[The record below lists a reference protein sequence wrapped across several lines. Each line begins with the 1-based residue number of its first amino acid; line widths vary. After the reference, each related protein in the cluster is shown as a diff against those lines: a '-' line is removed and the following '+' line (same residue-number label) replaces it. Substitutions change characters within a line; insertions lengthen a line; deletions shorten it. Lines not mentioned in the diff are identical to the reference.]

1 MAETRNRPTSS
12 GERGIALVMVILL
25 LLVLTALG
33 ITATMLMTQEDRV
46 SARQETQKAAF
57 YAADA
62 GLRKGETILQNV
74 PYSNT
79 NLTAFLAHNPVAN
92 TVAVTPTKPVPPPAW
107 DNAHLGTYLTTAVG
121 GGTELAN
128 QEVTQ
133 VAASGQPFN
142 RVRAYY
148 SLYVRNNEED
158 PIYNAAGPGPT
169 PTPAPGPP
177 LPVNLN
183 LDTRLRLVSV
193 GFLTDWKG
201 VDPTTGAANVLAVK
215 ILEEELNWGGQ
226 GGGNPNQ
233 IDVNAGATNS
243 GMWAGGS

>member
-1 MAETRNRPTSS
+1 MATTSDRRNRS
-12 GERGIALVMVILL
+12 GERGVALVMVILL
-25 LLVLTALG
+25 LLVLTVLG
-33 ITATMLMTQEDRV
+33 ITATMMMTQEDRI
-46 SARQETQKAAF
+46 SARQESQKAAF

-62 GLRKGETILQNV
+62 GLRRGEAILQNT
-74 PYSNT
+74 PYSNA
-79 NLTAFLAHNPVAN
+79 NLTAFLSHGSTAVTA
-92 TVAVTPTKPVPPPAW
+92 AVTPNPPEPPPGW
-107 DNAHLGTYLTTAVG
+107 DIAHLGTYLTTNVG

-133 VAASGQPFN
+133 KLGSNPTFN

-148 SLYVRNNEED
+148 SLYVRNNPED
-158 PIYNAAGPGPT
+158 VTPGSPT
-169 PTPAPGPP
+169 STPPGGVFSP
-177 LPVNLN
+177 LVNY
-183 LDTRLRLVSV
+183 DTRLRLVSV
-193 GFLTDWKG
+193 GFVTDYNG

-243 GMWAGGS
+243 GQWAGGS

>member
-1 MAETRNRPTSS
+1 MADARNRPTNH
-12 GERGIALVMVILL
+12 GERGIALIMVILL

-33 ITATMLMTQEDRV
+33 ITATMLMTQEDRI
-46 SARQETQKAAF
+46 SSRQETQKAAF

-62 GLRKGETILQNV
+62 GLRKGESILQNV

-79 NLTAFLAHNPVAN
+79 NLTAYLAHASAAN
-92 TVAVTPTKPVPPPAW
+92 TVAVTPTKPVPPPGW
-107 DNAHLGTYLTTAVG
+107 DNAHLGTYLTSAVG
-121 GGTELAN
+121 AGTELAN

-133 VAASGQPFN
+133 VSAGGTPFD

-148 SLYVRNNEED
+148 SLYVRNNPED
-158 PIYNAAGPGPT
+158 PIYQVSPGPT
-169 PTPAPGPP
+169 PTPVAGPAP
-177 LPVNLN
+177 PVNLN
-183 LDTRLRLVSV
+183 LDSRLRLVSV

-201 VDPTTGAANVLAVK
+201 VNPTTGAANVLAVK

>member
-1 MAETRNRPTSS
+1 MADARNHPTNP
-12 GERGIALVMVILL
+12 GERGIALIMVILL

-33 ITATMLMTQEDRV
+33 ITATMLMTQEDRI

-62 GLRKGETILQNV
+62 GLRKGEAVLTVV

-79 NLTAFLAHNPVAN
+79 NLTAFLVHAPVAN
-92 TVAVTPTKPVPPPAW
+92 TVAVTPTKPVPPPGW
-107 DNAHLGTYLTTAVG
+107 DNAHLGTYLTTLPGA
-121 GGTELAN
+121 GTELAN

-133 VAASGQPFN
+133 VDAGGTPLN

-148 SLYVRNNEED
+148 SLYVRNNAED
-158 PIYNAAGPGPT
+158 PIYNQPSPIPT
-169 PTPAPGPP
+169 PVPGSTT
-177 LPVNLN
+177 PVNAN
-183 LDTRLRLVSV
+183 LDARLRLVSV

-215 ILEEELNWGGQ
+215 ILEEELNWNGQ
-226 GGGNPNQ
+226 AGGNPNQ

-243 GMWAGGS
+243 GQWTGGS

>member
-1 MAETRNRPTSS
+1 MADARNRQTNP
-12 GERGIALVMVILL
+12 GERGIALIMVILL

-33 ITATMLMTQEDRV
+33 ITATMLMTQEDRI
-46 SARQETQKAAF
+46 SSRQETQKAAL

-62 GLRKGETILQNV
+62 GLRRGEAILQNV

-79 NLTAFLAHNPVAN
+79 NLTAFLAHTSVAN
-92 TVAVTPTKPVPPPAW
+92 TVAVTPTIPQPPGPW
-107 DNAHLGTYLTTAVG
+107 NNEHLGTYLTTLVG
-121 GGTELAN
+121 AGTELAN

-133 VAASGQPFN
+133 VDAGGGTFD

-148 SLYVRNNEED
+148 SLYVRNNPED
-158 PIYNAAGPGPT
+158 PIYNVASPVPT
-169 PTPAPGPP
+169 PVPGTTT
-177 LPVNLN
+177 PVNLN

-193 GFLTDWKG
+193 GFLTDGKG
-201 VDPTTGAANVLAVK
+201 VNPTTGAANVLAVK

>member
-1 MAETRNRPTSS
+1 MATTSDRRNRS
-12 GERGIALVMVILL
+12 GERGVALVMVILL
-25 LLVLTALG
+25 LLVLTVLG
-33 ITATMLMTQEDRV
+33 ITATMMMTQEDRI
-46 SARQETQKAAF
+46 SARQESQKAAF

-62 GLRKGETILQNV
+62 GLRRGETILQNT
-74 PYSNT
+74 PYSNA
-79 NLTAFLAHNPVAN
+79 NLTAFLSHASTAVTA
-92 TVAVTPTKPVPPPAW
+92 AVTPNPPVPPPGW
-107 DNAHLGTYLTTAVG
+107 DIAHLGTYLTTNVG

-133 VAASGQPFN
+133 QVGGGTFN

-148 SLYVRNNEED
+148 SLYVRNNPED
-158 PIYNAAGPGPT
+158 VTPGSPT
-169 PTPAPGPP
+169 TTPPGGVFSP
-177 LPVNLN
+177 LVNY
-183 LDTRLRLVSV
+183 DTRLRLVSV
-193 GFLTDWKG
+193 GFVTDHNG

-243 GMWAGGS
+243 GQWAGGS

>member
-1 MAETRNRPTSS
+1 MADARNRPTNP

-33 ITATMLMTQEDRV
+33 IAATMLMTQEDRI
-46 SARQETQKAAF
+46 SSRQETQKAAF

-62 GLRKGETILQNV
+62 GLRKGEAILQNV

-79 NLTAFLAHNPVAN
+79 NLTAYLVHTPVAN
-92 TVAVTPTKPVPPPAW
+92 TVAVTPTKPVPPPGW
-107 DNAHLGTYLTTAVG
+107 DNAHLGTYLTSAVG
-121 GGTELAN
+121 AGTELAN

-133 VAASGQPFN
+133 VGAGGTPFN

-148 SLYVRNNEED
+148 SLYVRNNAED
-158 PIYNAAGPGPT
+158 PIYSQPNPIPT
-169 PTPAPGPP
+169 PVPGSTT
-177 LPVNLN
+177 PVNVN
-183 LDTRLRLVSV
+183 LDSRLRLVSV

>member
-1 MAETRNRPTSS
+1 MADTRNRPTNP
-12 GERGIALVMVILL
+12 GERGIALIMVILL

-33 ITATMLMTQEDRV
+33 ITATMLMTQEDRI

-62 GLRKGETILQNV
+62 GLRKGEAILNNV
-74 PYSNT
+74 PYTNT
-79 NLTAFLAHNPVAN
+79 NLTAFLAHTSVAN
-92 TVAVTPTKPVPPPAW
+92 TAAVTPTIPQPPGPW
-107 DNAHLGTYLTTAVG
+107 DNAHLGTYLTTNVG
-121 GGTELAN
+121 AGTELAN
-128 QEVTQ
+128 QEVTE
-133 VAASGQPFN
+133 VATGGAPFD

-148 SLYVRNNEED
+148 SLYVRNNPDD
-158 PIYNAAGPGPT
+158 PIYNQVSPGPT

-177 LPVNLN
+177 VPVNLN

>member
-1 MAETRNRPTSS
+1 MADARNRQTNP
-12 GERGIALVMVILL
+12 GERGIALIMVILL

-33 ITATMLMTQEDRV
+33 ITATMLMTQEDRI
-46 SARQETQKAAF
+46 SSRQETQKAAL

-62 GLRKGETILQNV
+62 GLRRGEAILQNV

-79 NLTAFLAHNPVAN
+79 NLTAFLAHTSVAN
-92 TVAVTPTKPVPPPAW
+92 TVAVTPTIPQPPGPW
-107 DNAHLGTYLTTAVG
+107 NNEHLGTYLTTLVG
-121 GGTELAN
+121 AGTELAN

-133 VAASGQPFN
+133 VDTGGVTFN

-148 SLYVRNNEED
+148 SLYVRNNPED
-158 PIYNAAGPGPT
+158 PGGPT
-169 PTPAPGPP
+169 TNTDA
-177 LPVNLN
+177 L
-183 LDTRLRLVSV
+183 LRLVSV
-193 GFLTDWKG
+193 GFLTDGKG
-201 VDPTTGAANVLAVK
+201 VNPTTGAANVLAVK